1 MNEEEISHQNSHYR
15 INRVCLDMTRID
27 TSFHLLRIIGMKS
40 DAVSWTIGNSA
51 KKWRSRP
58 KKNRIIVRARAC
70 TFSTAR
76 ALASALGCA
85 PAAVGTLKHR
95 MPWQQSLR
103 LTGCCL
109 LHRALTKIT
118 KSDTEGEESPGSVV
132 TVDVGPGCEN
142 IWAMPQNITPFFREN
157 RPLEKTCYYKRCLQY
172 IRRLQCIRTITFSPL
187 TSERDSTK
195 VTALSWRRARRRSKH
210 SRTRRTRTLFTV
222 NPILS
227 IRTSRFGKK

>member
-1 MNEEEISHQNSHYR
+1 MASLNEEEISHQNSHYR

-70 TFSTAR
+70 PFSTAR

-132 TVDVGPGCEN
+132 TYN
-142 IWAMPQNITPFFREN
+142 S
-157 RPLEKTCYYKRCLQY
+157 
-172 IRRLQCIRTITFSPL
+172 TFS
-187 TSERDSTK
+187 
-195 VTALSWRRARRRSKH
+195 ALGKEEPRTHSREEQPAARGSANARRSPAPAPRC
-210 SRTRRTRTLFTV
+210 
-222 NPILS
+222 P
-227 IRTSRFGKK
+227 

>member
-1 MNEEEISHQNSHYR
+1 
-15 INRVCLDMTRID
+15 MTPID

-40 DAVSWTIGNSA
+40 DAVSWTIGNSV

-70 TFSTAR
+70 PFSTAR

-118 KSDTEGEESPGSVV
+118 KSDTEGEESPGSV
-132 TVDVGPGCEN
+132 PS
-142 IWAMPQNITPFFREN
+142 
-157 RPLEKTCYYKRCLQY
+157 
-172 IRRLQCIRTITFSPL
+172 RRTRNKNSVQ
-187 TSERDSTK
+187 
-195 VTALSWRRARRRSKH
+195 TALSQSAPTEELLAVLGAHQTPTSLGYIREPEASCKWPPQECNKSRKRQRRRK
-210 SRTRRTRTLFTV
+210 
-222 NPILS
+222 
-227 IRTSRFGKK
+227 

>member
-1 MNEEEISHQNSHYR
+1 MHGPYASSSTVGKDSHYR
-15 INRVCLDMTRID
+15 INRVCLDMTPMD
-27 TSFHLLRIIGMKS
+27 TSFRLLRMIGMNS
-40 DAVSWTIGNSA
+40 NAVSWTIGNSA

-70 TFSTAR
+70 PFSTAR

-132 TVDVGPGCEN
+132 TVDVGPGWEN
-142 IWAMPQNITPFFREN
+142 SWATPQNITPFFREKGA
-157 RPLEKTCYYKRCLQY
+157 LEKT
-172 IRRLQCIRTITFSPL
+172 
-187 TSERDSTK
+187 
-195 VTALSWRRARRRSKH
+195 
-210 SRTRRTRTLFTV
+210 
-222 NPILS
+222 
-227 IRTSRFGKK
+227 